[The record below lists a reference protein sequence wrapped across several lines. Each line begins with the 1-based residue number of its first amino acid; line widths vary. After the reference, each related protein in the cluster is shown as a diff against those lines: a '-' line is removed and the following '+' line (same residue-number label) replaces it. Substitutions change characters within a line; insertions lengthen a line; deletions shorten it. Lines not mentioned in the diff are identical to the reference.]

1 MSCEIIA
8 SHADH
13 CMSIYFCS
21 VSSDMESSYF
31 KYTEQSFKK
40 WWWCDKGKCNF
51 LVDDISCL
59 KSLGAKVRI
68 YRILGYLFVIGC
80 SALR

>member
-1 MSCEIIA
+1 
-8 SHADH
+8 
-13 CMSIYFCS
+13 MSIFCS

-51 LVDDISCL
+51 FGCL
-59 KSLGAKVRI
+59 KSLGAKDRI

-80 SALR
+80 SALRYLNNL